1 MNEEGGV
8 GACDSIAYPLGKLS
22 KFICTREDRRPFV
35 VVIADEMS
43 IFHLFS
49 CKIVGDGESILN
61 ERFFGKEV
69 SNLGPPIQIK
79 CHGASCGTGFAWTTN
94 DVAWYYS
101 GVSVY
106 W

>member
-1 MNEEGGV
+1 MI
-8 GACDSIAYPLGKLS
+8 DYPSGKS
-22 KFICTREDRRPFV
+22 YKFICTREEPRSFV
-35 VVIADEMS
+35 VVIGDEMS

-49 CKIVGDGESILN
+49 CKMVGDGETMLD

-101 GVSVY
+101 GVSVD